1 MPMKPTRLLL
11 TTALTGLLLVG
22 CASRPATAPVAA
34 PAPGTTP
41 ASSGPA
47 LVHPALLPVL
57 YQQTAA
63 EYEATVRGIYHTARL
78 ALNAALADPSWQALA
93 EPVAQGFEQLPPAI
107 IVDADETVID
117 NSAYLARKIKAG
129 EGHTD
134 ADFAAWAEEGRAT
147 ALPGAVEFLQEAA
160 RRGVRVYYVTNRD
173 RPQTVATAENLA
185 KLGFPDAL
193 PANVLAR
200 DGVSEKSARRLSI
213 AAQHRVILMF
223 GDNLGDFTD
232 CYKARPTTDGRDSC
246 TGLPANTDAITLRR
260 EVIRKHGDWWGV
272 RWFML
277 PNASYG
283 SWEGALY
290 DFQRPTDPAEARRA
304 AEARLNLAKD
314 APAP

>member
-1 MPMKPTRLLL
+1 MKPTPVLLTAALSALLL
-11 TTALTGLLLVG
+11 AG
-22 CASRPATAPVAA
+22 CAHQPMSTAAA
-34 PAPGTTP
+34 PSPAATSSAAPT
-41 ASSGPA
+41 GPA

-63 EYEATVRGIYHTARL
+63 EYDATFRGIYHTARL

-93 EPVAQGFEQLPPAI
+93 DPLTQGFEGLPPAI
-107 IVDADETVID
+107 IVDADETVLD

-134 ADFAAWAEEGRAT
+134 ADFAAWAREQRAT
-147 ALPGAVEFLQEAA
+147 ALPGAVEFLQEAS
-160 RRGVRVYYVTNRD
+160 RRGVRVFYVTNRD
-173 RPQTVATAENLA
+173 KPETAATAENLA
-185 KLGFPDAL
+185 KLGFPDAV
-193 PANVLAR
+193 PAHVLAR

-213 AAQHRVILMF
+213 AARHRVILMF

-232 CYKARPTTDGRDSC
+232 CYKPRPQGAVETC
-246 TGLPANTDAITLRR
+246 TGLSADTDSITVRR
-260 EVIRKHGDWWGV
+260 AVVRKHGDWWGV

-277 PNASYG
+277 PNPSYG

-290 DFQRPTDPAEARRA
+290 GSGRPTDPAEARRQ

>member
-1 MPMKPTRLLL
+1 MKAPLLL
-11 TTALTGLLLVG
+11 LPAAILLLLGTG
-22 CASRPATAPVAA
+22 CASRPASE
-34 PAPGTTP
+34 PAPPP
-41 ASSGPA
+41 AAVVGSGPA

-63 EYEATVRGIYHTARL
+63 EYAATIRGIYRTAYP
-78 ALNAALADPSWQALA
+78 ALDAALADPSWQALTEA
-93 EPVAQGFEQLPPAI
+93 VGQGFEQLPPAI

-117 NSAYLARKIKAG
+117 NSAYLARKIKAS

-134 ADFAAWAEEGRAT
+134 ADFAAWAAEQRAT
-147 ALPGAVEFLQEAA
+147 ALPGAVEFLSEAA
-160 RRGVRVYYVTNRD
+160 RRGVSIYYITNRD
-173 RPQTVATAENLA
+173 RPETEVTAANLA
-185 KLGFPDAL
+185 KLGFPDAR

-200 DGVSEKSARRLSI
+200 DGVSEKSARRLAVASR
-213 AAQHRVILMF
+213 HRVILMF

-232 CYKARPTTDGRDSC
+232 CYKPRPQGEVETCS
-246 TGLPANTDAITLRR
+246 GLPAGTDAIRVR
-260 EVIRKHGDWWGV
+260 QAVIDQHADWWGV

-277 PNASYG
+277 PNPSYG

-290 DFQRPTDPAEARRA
+290 DFQRPADPAEARRA

>member
-1 MPMKPTRLLL
+1 MKPTRLLL
-11 TTALTGLLLVG
+11 TAALTGLLLAG
-22 CASRPATAPVAA
+22 CASRPAPAPVTTAA
-34 PAPGTTP
+34 PATT
-41 ASSGPA
+41 GPA

-78 ALNAALADPSWQALA
+78 ALNAALADPSWHALT

-117 NSAYLARKIKAG
+117 NSAYLARKIKLG

-134 ADFAAWAEEGRAT
+134 ADFAAWAEERRAT

-173 RPQTVATAENLA
+173 LPQTVATAENLA
-185 KLGFPDAL
+185 KLGFPDAV
-193 PANVLAR
+193 PAQVLAR
-200 DGVSEKSARRLSI
+200 DGVSEKSARRLAI
-213 AAQHRVILMF
+213 AAKHRVILMF

-232 CYKARPTTDGRDSC
+232 CYKPRPQGAVESC
-246 TGLPANTDAITLRR
+246 TGLPASTDAVTMRR

-277 PNASYG
+277 PNPSYG
-283 SWEGALY
+283 SWESALY
-290 DFQRPTDPAEARRA
+290 DFKRPADPADARRA
-304 AEARLNLAKD
+304 AEARLDLAKD